1 MRHGAFE
8 RRDSLH
14 LCRVDDGRRAAPRVS
29 FLIVVYTRIVGSP
42 VTNKTKAAGG
52 VRRVDG
58 RAMTPGRG
66 SRVGDGRRLRSRRDG
81 TTVARRGGE

>member
-1 MRHGAFE
+1 MGARRVRHGTFE

-29 FLIVVYTRIVGSP
+29 FLIVVYTRIDESREV
-42 VTNKTKAAGG
+42 
-52 VRRVDG
+52 VRHVNG

>member
-29 FLIVVYTRIVGSP
+29 FLIVVYTRIDESREV
-42 VTNKTKAAGG
+42 

-66 SRVGDGRRLRSRRDG
+66 SRVGDGARLRSRRDG